1 MESTGLSFT
10 HHHWFQ
16 IELIV
21 NIKKKKI
28 NLKVLNCRYIDIYN
42 NFNLFWKL
50 SKPQNLIPQKR
61 SVFPSAVA
69 QWMIVLD
76 FFHNTNYH
84 PAKSQPATNIP
95 LWNSSVQWKSDI
107 SSTSN
112 QEKLQRRN
120 LSCPVVTLIH
130 RCSQSNWLLFI
141 YFSSSPSGFSS
152 CRHHSRGMF
161 PLIFSFFQV
170 SQRCN
175 VKVCPLDG
183 GRVFVCRVLSIFPEI
198 PAQLL

>member
-1 MESTGLSFT
+1 MIRMWRITSVDPQPDGKHRLVLYPPSSLI
-10 HHHWFQ
+10 FQ
-16 IELIV
+16 IRIDRKY
-21 NIKKKKI
+21 IFKK

-42 NFNLFWKL
+42 NFNFFWKL

-61 SVFPSAVA
+61 SVFPSAAA

-76 FFHNTNYH
+76 FFHNINYH
-84 PAKSQPATNIP
+84 PAKSQPATNIR
-95 LWNSSVQWKSDI
+95 LWKSSVQWKSDI

-130 RCSQSNWLLFI
+130 RRSQSHWLLFI
-141 YFSSSPSGFSS
+141 YFSSSSPSGFSS

-161 PLIFSFFQV
+161 PLIFSFFLV
-170 SQRCN
+170 WVRD
-175 VKVCPLDG
+175 VMLKFF
-183 GRVFVCRVLSIFPEI
+183 R
-198 PAQLL
+198 